1 MQIEIKIDEACKE
14 PRVIVVTDR
23 MTDEIR
29 ALAGRLSGESPHV
42 LAGFRED
49 AVTLLA
55 EEELIR
61 IYTAAGAVMAETAAG
76 EYRLRLRLYELEARL
91 NPGRFVRIS
100 NSEIVNLDKVK
111 GFDLSLAG
119 TIRVTLAGGAV
130 TYVSRRYVTKIKQA
144 LGI

>member
-1 MQIEIKIDEACKE
+1 MQIEIKIDDACRE
-14 PRVIVVTDR
+14 PHILIVTDR

-29 ALAGRLSGESPHV
+29 ALAEKLSDESPHV

-49 AVTLLA
+49 TVTLLA
-55 EEELIR
+55 EEKIIR
-61 IYTAAGAVMAETAAG
+61 IYAAAGAVLAETEEG
-76 EYRLRLRLYELEARL
+76 KYRLRLRLYELEARL
-91 NPGRFVRIS
+91 NPRRFVRIS

-119 TIRVTLAGGAV
+119 TIRVTLAGDIV